1 MDEQRDVVVV
11 GGGLAGLTA
20 AATAAKAG
28 RSVLVLDGRPGAN
41 RGATDQVG
49 RFRFNRGPHAL
60 YRTGAGRAVLARL
73 GVAVSGSP
81 PPTSEVFGRRGDQ
94 VGPLP
99 SGPVSLVRSPLVSRR
114 GKVRL
119 ARVLAGMGRWRPER
133 LADRSAA
140 QWFDD
145 MGLDGDERDV
155 VELLARTTTY
165 VADLERV
172 SADLVA
178 KQMVM
183 GLRGGVDY
191 LDGGWG
197 TLLDGLARAA
207 DQAGVERV
215 GAAATSVVPDG
226 GRVRVTV
233 GTADGVPTTRGAPDG
248 QRVTVGTADGTPT
261 TGGAPANGGQAS
273 NGAADEMRAGTGAAD
288 GQRVILAKAV
298 VIAAGTP
305 ETCASLLPE
314 RPASWQQLGPPV
326 RVACLDLGLAAVA
339 PMAGLFGADRPLYL
353 SRHDPPADLAPAGGS
368 VVHAMRYLLTD
379 ESPPPGE
386 VRADLEEHCRLAGIE
401 PDAAEEA
408 RYLHRMVACGAMPT
422 PDTGGLGGRVGVADT
437 GDDGVFV
444 AGDWLG
450 PHHLGD
456 AALST
461 GEDAGRRAAGHAAG
475 GGQAGRSGATLVAH
489 G

>member
-81 PPTSEVFGRRGDQ
+81 APTSEVFGRRGDQ

-133 LADRSAA
+133 LGDRSAA

-183 GLRGGVDY
+183 GLKGGVDY

-197 TLLDGLARAA
+197 TLLDGLARAG

-233 GTADGVPTTRGAPDG
+233 GTADG
-248 QRVTVGTADGTPT
+248 TPAS
-261 TGGAPANGGQAS
+261 GGAPANGGQAS

-288 GQRVILAKAV
+288 GERVILAKAV

-314 RPASWQQLGPPV
+314 QPASWQHLGPTV
-326 RVACLDLGLAAVA
+326 RVACLDLGLATVA

-353 SRHDPPADLAPAGGS
+353 GRHDPPADLAPAGGS

-379 ESPPPGE
+379 ESPTATE

-401 PDAAEEA
+401 PDAAEED
-408 RYLHRMVACGAMPT
+408 RYLHRMVVCGAMST
-422 PDTGGLGGRVGVADT
+422 ADTGGLGGRVDVADT

-444 AGDWLG
+444 AGDWVG

-461 GEDAGRRAAGHAAG
+461 GEDAGRRAAGHAAD
-475 GGQAGRSGATLVAH
+475 GGQAGRSGATLAAH